1 MCIRDRNRARQ
12 DAITTEIMEI
22 VSGAE
27 ALGSDDKSA
36 SQNDIEEPVAA
47 GVEA

>member
-1 MCIRDRNRARQ
+1 MNQARQ

-27 ALGSDDKSA
+27 AL
-36 SQNDIEEPVAA
+36 AA
-47 GVEA
+47 RAAATAEDLLLDHLDLRPLPPLTP

>member
-1 MCIRDRNRARQ
+1 MNRARQ
-12 DAITTEIMEI
+12 DASTTEIMEI

-27 ALGSDDKSA
+27 ALGSDDTKTK
-36 SQNDIEEPVAA
+36 EPVAA